1 MRLQFGKVE
10 IENFKCFDGEPQT
23 LGFGHR
29 VVGLH
34 FVRGINEARPALG
47 SNGAGKTS
55 LWDAMCWCLYGRT
68 PDGLR
73 NPDIKP
79 WSGGG
84 GTRVALDLSCDD
96 KPLVVVRTARPN
108 SLTVNDEDVGQEH
121 IDDVVMS
128 YNTFV
133 NTILL
138 GQERPLFFDLR
149 PQDKMQLFVDVLEL
163 DRWEERSRVASGEV
177 QRLTQRGVDIQADL
191 TTAQSLVDAYRENSR
206 SLKKQAREWEEER
219 QGHLDTVE
227 DEIRE
232 LGPRVKK
239 LRTDLDM
246 ASVEYDGAMVELRL
260 IRADLARFVGKL
272 QKKERDRQARVA
284 EAEQAE
290 AEMGRLEGELHDL
303 SEARVCPMC
312 GQSVRASDI
321 KEHCLELVRRI
332 GDLKKKAVLS
342 PPKKERMATKK
353 LESRIDRL
361 TESEGKFDDK
371 SNLAQARVHHLTPE
385 HAEASARL
393 QEAERTLEGWADQ
406 ENPYRAQ
413 LRVFRKR
420 FDAERERT
428 VELEKSLRVVNR
440 RVERSGFWISGFKEC
455 RLYAL
460 EEVLSEL
467 SLVSNM
473 VCPELGLDGWEI
485 IYSVEKETKSG
496 SMQRGLNVEIRS
508 PENSTRVKWEA
519 FSGGERQRLRLIGA
533 LALSETLLSYA
544 GVEPDLEILDE
555 PSRGLSPEGIGD
567 LCECLP
573 ARADRLQRRI
583 FYTDHQAIESSLF
596 SSVITVRRSRDG
608 VFTEG

>member
-1 MRLQFGKVE
+1 MRLQFSKVE
-10 IENFKCFDGEPQT
+10 IENFKCFDGEPQA
-23 LGFGHR
+23 LGFDCR
-29 VVGLH
+29 AIGLH
-34 FVRGINEARPALG
+34 FVRGINEVRPALG

-73 NPDIKP
+73 NPDVRP
-79 WSGGG
+79 WSGART
-84 GTRVALDLSCDD
+84 TRVSLDLSCDD
-96 KPLVVVRTARPN
+96 RPFVVVRTARPN

-138 GQERPLFFDLR
+138 GQERPLFFDLK
-149 PQDKMQLFVDVLEL
+149 PQDKMQLFIDVLEL
-163 DRWEERSRVASGEV
+163 DRWEVRSRIASEEV
-177 QRLTQRGVDIQADL
+177 KRLTQRGVDIQVDL
-191 TTAQSLVDAYRENSR
+191 TTAQSLVDAYEENSR
-206 SLKKQAREWEEER
+206 SLRRQVREWEEER
-219 QGHLDTVE
+219 QGRLDTVE

-232 LGPRVKK
+232 LGPKVKK
-239 LRTDLDM
+239 LRTDLDT
-246 ASVEYDGAMVELRL
+246 ASVEYDGAEVELRL
-260 IRADLARFVGKL
+260 VRADLAKYVGKL
-272 QKKERDRQARVA
+272 QKKERERQGRVV
-284 EAEQAE
+284 EAEQAKL
-290 AEMGRLEGELHDL
+290 EMGRLERELEDL

-312 GQSVRASDI
+312 GHKVRASGF
-321 KEHCLELVRRI
+321 KTHCLELVKRI
-332 GDLKKKAVLS
+332 GNLKKKAVVS
-342 PPKKERMATKK
+342 VPKKERMATKK

-371 SNLAQARVHHLTPE
+371 SSAAQERVNYLTPE

-393 QEAERTLEGWADQ
+393 QEVKRTLEGWADQ
-406 ENPYRAQ
+406 ENPYRTQ

-420 FDAERERT
+420 FDKQRELT
-428 VELEKSLRVVNR
+428 VELKKSLLVVNR

-473 VCPELGLDGWEI
+473 VCPELGLDGWEV

-496 SMQRGLNVEIRS
+496 SVQRGLNVEIRS
-508 PENSTRVKWEA
+508 PENSARVKWEA

-573 ARADRLQRRI
+573 ARANRLQRRI
-583 FYTDHQAIESSLF
+583 FYTDHQAVESSLF